1 MRKLK
6 LFLLVAIA
14 ATISLYA
21 QKSNTR
27 TINSVS
33 IIGHHSFSQRKL
45 LEQIQLKP
53 GSFLLFSRVE
63 FDRRLLKLDAIS
75 LKNYYHSNG
84 FLEVAVKDSFSV
96 INDKV
101 DIFFIIEEG
110 KQYYLN
116 SVNIIGLRSLKEK
129 EVKSLLDLKTG
140 NPYNPVQ
147 INTNLALLNEAF
159 EEKGKLFYQ
168 FDIKQEV
175 QDSVNITIL
184 INEGPDVYIHHAWV
198 SGLELIDS
206 SYVRK
211 EFSFKKGDLFQKNL
225 MDKTKRALLQ
235 SGFFSSVSLITHPLA
250 NSDSLVNI
258 EVRMKEF
265 RNRGELELEPGY
277 EIIEYV
283 PGVNS
288 LVGLGGSVHWLDR
301 MIFGSK
307 NRFDAKG
314 SVVMPSEEGF
324 VYPRFSV
331 AIKISNHRPFALRLP
346 TQVKVFYQ
354 QFKNFGDEEGP
365 YVRRFGLEYANIFR
379 WNRQRSFL
387 DIGFRFELFD
397 ESDVFKDQIEQR
409 NFSIHLQQDNRD
421 NPVYPSKG
429 NVIIFRMDAFGGWL
443 KGNRT
448 YTKYDLD
455 LRQYVSPIKNVT
467 VAGRI
472 NVGLITGWS
481 DDYDHYEAV
490 LFEKFYLGGSNTLR
504 AWKPLQFMTYQTEY
518 GSTLPLGKTSKMLTN
533 WEVRFPLFWK
543 LGMVLFYDGG
553 QISDSFQTVQW
564 KDLQWNRGVGITI
577 NLPFAPIRVDYGE
590 SIENPNLNKIHFG
603 ILYSF

>member
-1 MRKLK
+1 MRKLRP
-6 LFLLVAIA
+6 FLLVAIA
-14 ATISLYA
+14 ATISLCA

-116 SVNIIGLRSLKEK
+116 SVSIIGLRSLKEK

-147 INTNLALLNEAF
+147 INTNQALLNEAF

-184 INEGPDVYIHHAWV
+184 INEGPDVYIHHTWV

-206 SYVRK
+206 NYVRK
-211 EFSFKKGDLFQKNL
+211 EFSFKKGDLFEKNL

-324 VYPRFSV
+324 VYPRFS
-331 AIKISNHRPFALRLP
+331 IDMKISNHRPFELKLP

-397 ESDVFKDQIEQR
+397 ESDVFRDQIEQR
-409 NFSIHLQQDNRD
+409 NFSIHLQHDNRD

-481 DDYDHYEAV
+481 DDYDHYETV

>member
-1 MRKLK
+1 MRKLRP
-6 LFLLVAIA
+6 FLLVAIA
-14 ATISLYA
+14 STISLCA

-33 IIGHHSFSQRKL
+33 IIGHHSFNQRKL

-116 SVNIIGLRSLKEK
+116 SVSIIGLQSLTEK

-147 INTNLALLNEAF
+147 INTNQALLNEAF

-184 INEGPDVYIHHAWV
+184 INEGLDVYINHAWV

-206 SYVRK
+206 NYVRK
-211 EFSFKKGDLFQKNL
+211 EFSFIKGDLFQKNL

-301 MIFGSK
+301 MVFGSK

-331 AIKISNHRPFALRLP
+331 DMKISNHRPFDLRLP

-397 ESDVFKDQIEQR
+397 ESDVFRDQIEQR

-455 LRQYVSPIKNVT
+455 LRQYVSPINNVT

-481 DDYDHYEAV
+481 DDYDHYETV

-533 WEVRFPLFWK
+533 WEVRFPLFWR

>member
-1 MRKLK
+1 MRKLRP
-6 LFLLVAIA
+6 FLWVAIA
-14 ATISLYA
+14 ATISLCA
-21 QKSNTR
+21 QKSNTQ
-27 TINSVS
+27 TINSVL

-75 LKNYYHSNG
+75 LKNYYHANG

-116 SVNIIGLRSLKEK
+116 SVSIIGLRSLKEK

-140 NPYNPVQ
+140 SPYNPVQ
-147 INTNLALLNEAF
+147 INTNQALLNEAF

-184 INEGPDVYIHHAWV
+184 INEGADVYIHHTWV

-206 SYVRK
+206 NYVRN
-211 EFSFKKGDLFQKNL
+211 EFSFKKGDLFEKNL

-235 SGFFSSVSLITHPLA
+235 SGFFSSVSLIAHPLA

-307 NRFDAKG
+307 NRFDARG

-324 VYPRFSV
+324 VYPRFS
-331 AIKISNHRPFALRLP
+331 IDMKISNHRPFELILP

-481 DDYDHYEAV
+481 DDYDHYETV

-504 AWKPLQFMTYQTEY
+504 AWRPLQFMTYQTEY

>member
-1 MRKLK
+1 MRKLRP
-6 LFLLVAIA
+6 FLWVAIA
-14 ATISLYA
+14 ATISLCA

-27 TINSVS
+27 TINSVL

-116 SVNIIGLRSLKEK
+116 SVSIIGLRSLKEK

-147 INTNLALLNEAF
+147 INTNQALLNEAF

-184 INEGPDVYIHHAWV
+184 INEGPDVYIHHTWV

-206 SYVRK
+206 NYVRK
-211 EFSFKKGDLFQKNL
+211 EFSFKKGDLFEKNL

-324 VYPRFSV
+324 VYPRFS
-331 AIKISNHRPFALRLP
+331 IDMKISNHRPFELKLP

-481 DDYDHYEAV
+481 DDYDHYETV

-504 AWKPLQFMTYQTEY
+504 AWRPLQFMTYQTEY

>member
-33 IIGHHSFSQRKL
+33 IIGYHSFSQRKL

-184 INEGPDVYIHHAWV
+184 INEGPDVYIHHTWV

-211 EFSFKKGDLFQKNL
+211 EFSFKKGDLFQKIL

-472 NVGLITGWS
+472 NIGLITGWS

-533 WEVRFPLFWK
+533 WEVRFPLFWR

>member
-1 MRKLK
+1 MRKLRP
-6 LFLLVAIA
+6 FLLVAIA
-14 ATISLYA
+14 STISLCA

-33 IIGHHSFSQRKL
+33 IIGHHSFNQRKL

-116 SVNIIGLRSLKEK
+116 SVSIIGLRSLTEK

-147 INTNLALLNEAF
+147 INTNQALLNEAF

-184 INEGPDVYIHHAWV
+184 INEGPDVYIHHTWV

-206 SYVRK
+206 NYVRK

-301 MIFGSK
+301 MVFGSK

-331 AIKISNHRPFALRLP
+331 DMKISNHRPFDLRLP

-397 ESDVFKDQIEQR
+397 ESDVFRDQIEQR

-455 LRQYVSPIKNVT
+455 LRQYVSPINNVT

-481 DDYDHYEAV
+481 DDYDHYETV

-533 WEVRFPLFWK
+533 WELRFPLFWR

>member
-533 WEVRFPLFWK
+533 WEVRFPLFWR

-553 QISDSFQTVQW
+553 QILDSFQTVQW

>member
-1 MRKLK
+1 MRKLRP
-6 LFLLVAIA
+6 FLWVAIA
-14 ATISLYA
+14 ATISLCA

-27 TINSVS
+27 TINSVL

-75 LKNYYHSNG
+75 LKNYYHANG

-101 DIFFIIEEG
+101 DIFFIIDEG

-116 SVNIIGLRSLKEK
+116 SVSIIGLRSLKEK

-140 NPYNPVQ
+140 SPYNPVQ
-147 INTNLALLNEAF
+147 INTNQALLNEAF

-184 INEGPDVYIHHAWV
+184 INEGPDVYIHHTWV

-206 SYVRK
+206 NYVRN
-211 EFSFKKGDLFQKNL
+211 EFSFKKGDLFEKNL
-225 MDKTKRALLQ
+225 MDKTKRSLLQ
-235 SGFFSSVSLITHPLA
+235 SGFFSSVSLIAHPLA

-307 NRFDAKG
+307 NRFDARG

-331 AIKISNHRPFALRLP
+331 DMKISNHRPFDLRLP

-481 DDYDHYEAV
+481 DDYDHYETV

-504 AWKPLQFMTYQTEY
+504 AWRPLQFMTYQTEY
-518 GSTLPLGKTSKMLTN
+518 GLTLPLGKTSKMLTN

>member
-27 TINSVS
+27 TINSVL

-116 SVNIIGLRSLKEK
+116 SVSIIGLRSLKEK

-140 NPYNPVQ
+140 SPYNPVQ
-147 INTNLALLNEAF
+147 INTNQALLNEAF

-211 EFSFKKGDLFQKNL
+211 EFSFKKGDLFEKNL

-307 NRFDAKG
+307 NRFDARG

-533 WEVRFPLFWK
+533 WEVRFPLFWR

>member
-1 MRKLK
+1 MRKLRP
-6 LFLLVAIA
+6 FLLVAIA
-14 ATISLYA
+14 ATISLCA

-101 DIFFIIEEG
+101 DVFFIIEEG

-116 SVNIIGLRSLKEK
+116 SVSIIGLRSLKEK

-147 INTNLALLNEAF
+147 INTNQALLNEAF

-184 INEGPDVYIHHAWV
+184 INEGPDVYIHHTWV

-206 SYVRK
+206 NYVRK
-211 EFSFKKGDLFQKNL
+211 EFSFKKGDLFEKNL

-324 VYPRFSV
+324 VYPRFS
-331 AIKISNHRPFALRLP
+331 IDMKISNHRPFELKLP

-397 ESDVFKDQIEQR
+397 ESDVFRDQIEQR

-481 DDYDHYEAV
+481 DDYDHYETV

>member
-211 EFSFKKGDLFQKNL
+211 EFSFKKGDLFQKIL

-533 WEVRFPLFWK
+533 WEVRFPLFWR

>member
-1 MRKLK
+1 MRKLRP
-6 LFLLVAIA
+6 FLLVAIA
-14 ATISLYA
+14 STISLCA

-33 IIGHHSFSQRKL
+33 IIGHHSFNQRKL

-116 SVNIIGLRSLKEK
+116 SVSIIGLRSLKEK

-147 INTNLALLNEAF
+147 INTNQALLNEAF

-184 INEGPDVYIHHAWV
+184 INEGLDVYINHAWV

-206 SYVRK
+206 NYVRK
-211 EFSFKKGDLFQKNL
+211 EFSFIKGDLFQKNL

-258 EVRMKEF
+258 EVRIKEF

-301 MIFGSK
+301 MVFGSK

-331 AIKISNHRPFALRLP
+331 DMKISNHRPFDLRLP

-397 ESDVFKDQIEQR
+397 ESDVFRDQIEQR

-455 LRQYVSPIKNVT
+455 LRQYVSPINNVT

-481 DDYDHYEAV
+481 DDYDHYETV

-533 WEVRFPLFWK
+533 WELRFPLFWR

>member
-1 MRKLK
+1 MRKLRP
-6 LFLLVAIA
+6 FLLVAIA
-14 ATISLYA
+14 ATISLCA

-101 DIFFIIEEG
+101 DVFFIIEEG

-116 SVNIIGLRSLKEK
+116 SVSIIGLRSLKEK

-147 INTNLALLNEAF
+147 INTNQALLNEAF

-184 INEGPDVYIHHAWV
+184 INEGPDVYIHHTWV

-206 SYVRK
+206 NYVRK
-211 EFSFKKGDLFQKNL
+211 EFSFKKGDLFEKNL

-324 VYPRFSV
+324 VYPRFS
-331 AIKISNHRPFALRLP
+331 IDMKISNHRPFELKLP

-397 ESDVFKDQIEQR
+397 ESDVFRDQIEQR

-481 DDYDHYEAV
+481 DDYDHYETV

-504 AWKPLQFMTYQTEY
+504 AWRPLQFMTYQTEY

>member
-1 MRKLK
+1 MRKLRP
-6 LFLLVAIA
+6 FLWVAIA
-14 ATISLYA
+14 ATISLCA
-21 QKSNTR
+21 QKSNTQ
-27 TINSVS
+27 TINSVL

-75 LKNYYHSNG
+75 LKNYYHANG

-116 SVNIIGLRSLKEK
+116 SVSIIGLRSLKEK

-140 NPYNPVQ
+140 SPYNPVQ
-147 INTNLALLNEAF
+147 INTNQALLNEAF

-184 INEGPDVYIHHAWV
+184 INEGADVYIHHTWV

-206 SYVRK
+206 NYVRK
-211 EFSFKKGDLFQKNL
+211 EFSFKKGDLFEKNL
-225 MDKTKRALLQ
+225 MDKTKRSLLQ
-235 SGFFSSVSLITHPLA
+235 SGFFSSVSLIAHPLA

-307 NRFDAKG
+307 NRFDARG

-331 AIKISNHRPFALRLP
+331 DMKISNHRPFELILP

-481 DDYDHYEAV
+481 DDYDHYETV

-533 WEVRFPLFWK
+533 WEVRFPLFWE

>member
-1 MRKLK
+1 MRKLRP
-6 LFLLVAIA
+6 FLWVAIA
-14 ATISLYA
+14 ATISLCA
-21 QKSNTR
+21 QKSNTQ
-27 TINSVS
+27 TINSVL

-116 SVNIIGLRSLKEK
+116 SVSIIGLRSLKEK

-140 NPYNPVQ
+140 SPYNPVQ
-147 INTNLALLNEAF
+147 INTNQALLNEAF

-184 INEGPDVYIHHAWV
+184 INEGADVYIHHTWV

-206 SYVRK
+206 NYVRN
-211 EFSFKKGDLFQKNL
+211 EFSFKKGDLFEKNL
-225 MDKTKRALLQ
+225 MDKTKRSLLQ
-235 SGFFSSVSLITHPLA
+235 SGFFSSVSLIAHPLA

-307 NRFDAKG
+307 NRFDARG

-331 AIKISNHRPFALRLP
+331 DMKISNHRPFELILP

-481 DDYDHYEAV
+481 DDYDHYETV

>member
-1 MRKLK
+1 MRKLRP
-6 LFLLVAIA
+6 FLLVAIA
-14 ATISLYA
+14 ATISLCA

-27 TINSVS
+27 TINSVL

-184 INEGPDVYIHHAWV
+184 INEGPDVYIHHTWV

-206 SYVRK
+206 NYVRK
-211 EFSFKKGDLFQKNL
+211 EFSFKKGDLFEKNL

-307 NRFDAKG
+307 NRFDVKG

-331 AIKISNHRPFALRLP
+331 DMKISNHRPFELRLP

-397 ESDVFKDQIEQR
+397 ESDVFRDQIEQR

-481 DDYDHYEAV
+481 DDYDHYETV

-504 AWKPLQFMTYQTEY
+504 AWRPLQFMTYQTEY

>member
-1 MRKLK
+1 
-6 LFLLVAIA
+6 VAIA
-14 ATISLYA
+14 ATISLCA

-27 TINSVS
+27 TINSVL

-116 SVNIIGLRSLKEK
+116 SVSIIGLRSLKEK

-211 EFSFKKGDLFQKNL
+211 EFSFKKGDLFQKIL

-533 WEVRFPLFWK
+533 WEVRFPLFWR

>member
-1 MRKLK
+1 MRKLRP
-6 LFLLVAIA
+6 FLWVAIA
-14 ATISLYA
+14 ATISLCA

-75 LKNYYHSNG
+75 LKNYYHANG

-116 SVNIIGLRSLKEK
+116 SVSIIGLRSLKEK

-140 NPYNPVQ
+140 SPYNPVQ
-147 INTNLALLNEAF
+147 INTNQALLNEAF

-184 INEGPDVYIHHAWV
+184 INEGADVYIHHTWV

-206 SYVRK
+206 NYVRN
-211 EFSFKKGDLFQKNL
+211 EFSFKKGDLFEKNL
-225 MDKTKRALLQ
+225 MDKTKRSLLQ
-235 SGFFSSVSLITHPLA
+235 SGFFSSVSLIAHPLA

-307 NRFDAKG
+307 NRFDARG

-331 AIKISNHRPFALRLP
+331 DMKISNHRPFLFKLP

-481 DDYDHYEAV
+481 DDYDHYETV

-504 AWKPLQFMTYQTEY
+504 AWRPLQFMTYQTEY

-533 WEVRFPLFWK
+533 WEVRFPLFWE

>member
-1 MRKLK
+1 MRKLRP
-6 LFLLVAIA
+6 FLLVAIA
-14 ATISLYA
+14 ATISLCA

-101 DIFFIIEEG
+101 DVFFIIEEG

-116 SVNIIGLRSLKEK
+116 SVSIIGLRSLKEK

-147 INTNLALLNEAF
+147 INTNQALLNEAF

-184 INEGPDVYIHHAWV
+184 INEGPDVYIHHTWV

-206 SYVRK
+206 NYVRK
-211 EFSFKKGDLFQKNL
+211 EFSFKKGDLFEKNL

-307 NRFDAKG
+307 NRFDARG

-331 AIKISNHRPFALRLP
+331 DMKISNHRPFELRLP

-397 ESDVFKDQIEQR
+397 ESDVFRDQIEQR

-481 DDYDHYEAV
+481 DDYDHYETV

>member
-1 MRKLK
+1 MRKLRP
-6 LFLLVAIA
+6 FLLVAIA
-14 ATISLYA
+14 ATISLCA

-101 DIFFIIEEG
+101 DVFFIIEEG

-116 SVNIIGLRSLKEK
+116 SVSIIGLRSLKEK

-147 INTNLALLNEAF
+147 INTNQALLNEAF

-168 FDIKQEV
+168 FDIKQEA

-184 INEGPDVYIHHAWV
+184 INEGPDVYIHHTWV

-206 SYVRK
+206 NYVRK
-211 EFSFKKGDLFQKNL
+211 EFSFKKGDLFEKNL

-324 VYPRFSV
+324 VYPRFS
-331 AIKISNHRPFALRLP
+331 IDMKISNHRPFELKLP

-397 ESDVFKDQIEQR
+397 ESDVFRDQIEQR

-481 DDYDHYEAV
+481 DDYDHYETV

>member
-1 MRKLK
+1 MRKLRP
-6 LFLLVAIA
+6 FLLVAIA
-14 ATISLYA
+14 STISLCA

-33 IIGHHSFSQRKL
+33 IIGHHSFNQRKL

-116 SVNIIGLRSLKEK
+116 SVSIIGLRSLTEK

-147 INTNLALLNEAF
+147 INTNQALLNEAF

-184 INEGPDVYIHHAWV
+184 INEGLDVYINHAWV

-206 SYVRK
+206 NYVRK
-211 EFSFKKGDLFQKNL
+211 EFSFIKGDLFQKNL

-301 MIFGSK
+301 MVFGSK

-331 AIKISNHRPFALRLP
+331 DMKISNHRPFDLRLP

-397 ESDVFKDQIEQR
+397 ESDVFRDQIEQR

-455 LRQYVSPIKNVT
+455 LRQYVSPINNVT

-481 DDYDHYEAV
+481 DDYDHYETV

-533 WEVRFPLFWK
+533 WEVRFPLFWR
-543 LGMVLFYDGG
+543 LGIVLFYDGG

>member
-533 WEVRFPLFWK
+533 WEVRFPLFWR

>member
-1 MRKLK
+1 MRKLRP
-6 LFLLVAIA
+6 FLLVAIA
-14 ATISLYA
+14 ATISLCA

-116 SVNIIGLRSLKEK
+116 SVSIIGLRSLKEK

-147 INTNLALLNEAF
+147 INTNQALLNEAF

-184 INEGPDVYIHHAWV
+184 INEGPDVYIHHTWV

-206 SYVRK
+206 NYVRK
-211 EFSFKKGDLFQKNL
+211 EFSFKKGDLFEKNL

-235 SGFFSSVSLITHPLA
+235 SGFFSSVSLVTHPLA

-331 AIKISNHRPFALRLP
+331 DMKISNHRPFELRLP

-397 ESDVFKDQIEQR
+397 ESDVFRDQIEQR

-481 DDYDHYEAV
+481 DDYDHYETV

>member
-1 MRKLK
+1 MRKLRP
-6 LFLLVAIA
+6 FLLVAIA
-14 ATISLYA
+14 TTISLCA

-116 SVNIIGLRSLKEK
+116 SVSIIGLRSLKEK

-147 INTNLALLNEAF
+147 INTNQALLNEAF

-184 INEGPDVYIHHAWV
+184 INEGADVYIHHTWV

-206 SYVRK
+206 NYVRK
-211 EFSFKKGDLFQKNL
+211 EFSFKKGDLFEKNL

-301 MIFGSK
+301 MVFGSK

-331 AIKISNHRPFALRLP
+331 DMKISNHRPFDLRLP

-397 ESDVFKDQIEQR
+397 ESDVFRDQIEQR

-455 LRQYVSPIKNVT
+455 LRQYVSPINNVT

-481 DDYDHYEAV
+481 DDYDHYETV

-533 WEVRFPLFWK
+533 WELRFPLFWR

>member
-1 MRKLK
+1 MRKLRP
-6 LFLLVAIA
+6 FLWVAIA
-14 ATISLYA
+14 ATISLCA
-21 QKSNTR
+21 QKSNTQ
-27 TINSVS
+27 TINSVL

-116 SVNIIGLRSLKEK
+116 SVSIIGLRSLKEK

-140 NPYNPVQ
+140 SPYNPVQ
-147 INTNLALLNEAF
+147 INTNQALLNEAF

-184 INEGPDVYIHHAWV
+184 INEGADVYIHHTWV

-206 SYVRK
+206 NYVRN
-211 EFSFKKGDLFQKNL
+211 EFSFKKGDLFEKNL
-225 MDKTKRALLQ
+225 MDKTKRSLLQ
-235 SGFFSSVSLITHPLA
+235 SGFFSSVSLIAHPLA

-307 NRFDAKG
+307 NRFDARG

-481 DDYDHYEAV
+481 DDYDHYETV

-504 AWKPLQFMTYQTEY
+504 AWRPLQFMTYQTEY

-533 WEVRFPLFWK
+533 WEVRFPLFWE

>member
-184 INEGPDVYIHHAWV
+184 INEGPDVYIHHTWV

-481 DDYDHYEAV
+481 DDYDHYETV

-533 WEVRFPLFWK
+533 WEVRFPLFWR

>member
-1 MRKLK
+1 MRKLRP
-6 LFLLVAIA
+6 FLLVAIA
-14 ATISLYA
+14 ATISLCA

-27 TINSVS
+27 TINSVL

-75 LKNYYHSNG
+75 LKNYYHANG

-116 SVNIIGLRSLKEK
+116 SVSIIGLRSLKEK

-140 NPYNPVQ
+140 SPYNPVQ
-147 INTNLALLNEAF
+147 INTNQALLNEAF

-184 INEGPDVYIHHAWV
+184 INEGADVYIHHTWV

-206 SYVRK
+206 NYVRN
-211 EFSFKKGDLFQKNL
+211 EFSFKKGDLFEKNL
-225 MDKTKRALLQ
+225 MDKTKRSLLQ
-235 SGFFSSVSLITHPLA
+235 SGFFSSVSLIAHPLA

-307 NRFDAKG
+307 NRFDARG

-331 AIKISNHRPFALRLP
+331 DMKISNHRPFELILP

-397 ESDVFKDQIEQR
+397 ESDVFKDRIEQR

-481 DDYDHYEAV
+481 DDYDHYETV

-504 AWKPLQFMTYQTEY
+504 AWRPLQFMTYQTEY

-533 WEVRFPLFWK
+533 WEVRFPLFWE

>member
-53 GSFLLFSRVE
+53 RSFLLFSRVE
-63 FDRRLLKLDAIS
+63 FDRRLLKLDAIT

-387 DIGFRFELFD
+387 DIGFSFELFD

-481 DDYDHYEAV
+481 DDYDHYETV

-504 AWKPLQFMTYQTEY
+504 AWRPLQFMTYQTEY

>member
-1 MRKLK
+1 MRKLRP
-6 LFLLVAIA
+6 FLLVAIA
-14 ATISLYA
+14 STISLCA

-33 IIGHHSFSQRKL
+33 IIGHHSFNQRKL

-116 SVNIIGLRSLKEK
+116 SVSIIGLRSLKEK

-147 INTNLALLNEAF
+147 INTNQALLNEAF

-184 INEGPDVYIHHAWV
+184 INEGLDVYINHAWV

-206 SYVRK
+206 NYVRK

-301 MIFGSK
+301 MVFGSK

-331 AIKISNHRPFALRLP
+331 DMKISNHRPFDLRLP

-397 ESDVFKDQIEQR
+397 ESDVFRDQIEQR

-455 LRQYVSPIKNVT
+455 LRQYVSPINNVT

-481 DDYDHYEAV
+481 DDYDHYETV

-533 WEVRFPLFWK
+533 WELRFPLFWR

-590 SIENPNLNKIHFG
+590 SIENPNLKKIHFG

>member
-1 MRKLK
+1 MRKLRP
-6 LFLLVAIA
+6 FLLVAIA
-14 ATISLYA
+14 STISLCA

-33 IIGHHSFSQRKL
+33 IIGHHSFNQRKL

-116 SVNIIGLRSLKEK
+116 SVSIIGLRSLTEK

-147 INTNLALLNEAF
+147 INTNQALLNEAF

-184 INEGPDVYIHHAWV
+184 INEGLDVYINHAWV

-206 SYVRK
+206 NYVRK
-211 EFSFKKGDLFQKNL
+211 EFSFIKGDLFQKNL

-301 MIFGSK
+301 MVFGSK

-331 AIKISNHRPFALRLP
+331 DMKISNHRPFDLRLP

-397 ESDVFKDQIEQR
+397 ESDVFRDQIEQR

-455 LRQYVSPIKNVT
+455 LRQYVSPINNVT

-481 DDYDHYEAV
+481 DDYDHYETV

-533 WEVRFPLFWK
+533 WEVRFPLFWR

-590 SIENPNLNKIHFG
+590 SIKNPNLNKIHFR

>member
-1 MRKLK
+1 MRKLRP
-6 LFLLVAIA
+6 FLWVAIA
-14 ATISLYA
+14 ATISLCA

-116 SVNIIGLRSLKEK
+116 SVSIIGLRSLKEK

-147 INTNLALLNEAF
+147 INTNQALLNEAF

-184 INEGPDVYIHHAWV
+184 INEGPDVYIHHTWV

-206 SYVRK
+206 NYVRK

-331 AIKISNHRPFALRLP
+331 DMKISNHRPFELRLP

-397 ESDVFKDQIEQR
+397 ESDVFRDQIEQR

-481 DDYDHYEAV
+481 DDYDHYETV

>member
-1 MRKLK
+1 MRKLRP
-6 LFLLVAIA
+6 FLWVAIA
-14 ATISLYA
+14 ATISLCA
-21 QKSNTR
+21 QKSNTQ
-27 TINSVS
+27 TINSVL

-75 LKNYYHSNG
+75 LKNYYHANG

-116 SVNIIGLRSLKEK
+116 SVSIIGLRSLKEK

-140 NPYNPVQ
+140 SPYNPVQ
-147 INTNLALLNEAF
+147 INTNQALLNEAF

-184 INEGPDVYIHHAWV
+184 INEGADVYIHHTWV

-206 SYVRK
+206 NYVRN
-211 EFSFKKGDLFQKNL
+211 EFSFKKGDLFEKNL
-225 MDKTKRALLQ
+225 MDKTKRSLLQ
-235 SGFFSSVSLITHPLA
+235 SGFFSSVSLIAHPLA

-307 NRFDAKG
+307 NRFDARG

-331 AIKISNHRPFALRLP
+331 DMKISNHRPFELILP

-481 DDYDHYEAV
+481 DDYDHYETV

-553 QISDSFQTVQW
+553 QILDSFQTVQW

>member
-184 INEGPDVYIHHAWV
+184 INEGPDVYIHHTWV

-206 SYVRK
+206 NYVRK
-211 EFSFKKGDLFQKNL
+211 EFSFKKGDLFEKNL

-235 SGFFSSVSLITHPLA
+235 SGFFSSVSLIAHPLA

-307 NRFDAKG
+307 NRFDARG

-481 DDYDHYEAV
+481 DDYDHYETV

>member
-184 INEGPDVYIHHAWV
+184 INEGPDVYIHHTWV

-533 WEVRFPLFWK
+533 WEVRFPLFWR
-543 LGMVLFYDGG
+543 LGIVLFYDGG
-553 QISDSFQTVQW
+553 QILDSFQTVQW

>member
-1 MRKLK
+1 MRKLRP
-6 LFLLVAIA
+6 FLLVAIA
-14 ATISLYA
+14 ATISLCA
-21 QKSNTR
+21 QKSNTQ
-27 TINSVS
+27 TINSVL

-101 DIFFIIEEG
+101 DVFFIIEEG

-116 SVNIIGLRSLKEK
+116 SVSIIGLRSLKEK
-129 EVKSLLDLKTG
+129 EVKSLLNLKTG

-147 INTNLALLNEAF
+147 INTNQVLLNEAF

-184 INEGPDVYIHHAWV
+184 INEGPDVYIHHTWV

-206 SYVRK
+206 NYVRK
-211 EFSFKKGDLFQKNL
+211 EFSFKKGDLFEKNL

-331 AIKISNHRPFALRLP
+331 DMKISNHRPFELRLP

-397 ESDVFKDQIEQR
+397 ESDVFRDQIEQR

-481 DDYDHYEAV
+481 DDYDHYETV

-533 WEVRFPLFWK
+533 WELRFPLFWR

>member
-1 MRKLK
+1 MRKLRP
-6 LFLLVAIA
+6 FLWVAIA
-14 ATISLYA
+14 ATISLCA
-21 QKSNTR
+21 QKSNTQ
-27 TINSVS
+27 TINSVL

-116 SVNIIGLRSLKEK
+116 SVSIIGLRSLKEK

-140 NPYNPVQ
+140 SPYNPVQ
-147 INTNLALLNEAF
+147 INTNQALLNEAF

-184 INEGPDVYIHHAWV
+184 INEGADVYIHHAWV

-206 SYVRK
+206 NYVRN
-211 EFSFKKGDLFQKNL
+211 EFSFKKGDLFEKNL
-225 MDKTKRALLQ
+225 MDKTKRSLLQ
-235 SGFFSSVSLITHPLA
+235 SGFFSSVSLIAHPLA

-307 NRFDAKG
+307 NRFDARG

-331 AIKISNHRPFALRLP
+331 DMKISNHRPFELILP

-379 WNRQRSFL
+379 WNRQRSFR

-481 DDYDHYEAV
+481 DDYDHYETV

-504 AWKPLQFMTYQTEY
+504 AWRPLQFMTYQTEY

>member
-1 MRKLK
+1 MRKLRP
-6 LFLLVAIA
+6 FLLVAIA
-14 ATISLYA
+14 STISLCA

-33 IIGHHSFSQRKL
+33 IIGHHSFNQRKL

-116 SVNIIGLRSLKEK
+116 SVSIIGLRSLTEK

-140 NPYNPVQ
+140 SPYNPVQ
-147 INTNLALLNEAF
+147 INTNQALLNEAF

-184 INEGPDVYIHHAWV
+184 INEGADVFIHHTWV

-206 SYVRK
+206 NYVRN

-331 AIKISNHRPFALRLP
+331 DMKISNHRPFDLRLP

-397 ESDVFKDQIEQR
+397 ESDVFRDQIEQR

-481 DDYDHYEAV
+481 DDYDHYETV

-533 WEVRFPLFWK
+533 WELRFPLFWR

>member
-429 NVIIFRMDAFGGWL
+429 NVIILRMDAFGGWL

-533 WEVRFPLFWK
+533 WEVRFPLFWR

>member
-1 MRKLK
+1 MRKLRP
-6 LFLLVAIA
+6 FLWVAIA
-14 ATISLYA
+14 ATISLCA

-27 TINSVS
+27 TINSVL

-116 SVNIIGLRSLKEK
+116 SVSIIGLRSLKEK

-140 NPYNPVQ
+140 SPYNPVQ
-147 INTNLALLNEAF
+147 INTNQALLNEAF

-184 INEGPDVYIHHAWV
+184 INEGADVYIHHTWV

-206 SYVRK
+206 NYVRK
-211 EFSFKKGDLFQKNL
+211 EFSFKKGDLFEKNL
-225 MDKTKRALLQ
+225 MDKTKRSLLQ
-235 SGFFSSVSLITHPLA
+235 SGFFSSVSLIAHPLA

-331 AIKISNHRPFALRLP
+331 DMKISNHRPFELKLP

-379 WNRQRSFL
+379 WNRQRSFF

-481 DDYDHYEAV
+481 DDYDHYETV

-504 AWKPLQFMTYQTEY
+504 AWRPLQFMTYQTEY

>member
-1 MRKLK
+1 MRKLRP
-6 LFLLVAIA
+6 FLLVAIA
-14 ATISLYA
+14 ATISLCA

-33 IIGHHSFSQRKL
+33 IIGHHSFSKRKL

-101 DIFFIIEEG
+101 DIFFIIEEE

-116 SVNIIGLRSLKEK
+116 SVSIIGLRSLKEK
-129 EVKSLLDLKTG
+129 EVKSLLDLKMG

-147 INTNLALLNEAF
+147 INTNQALLNEAF

-184 INEGPDVYIHHAWV
+184 INEGPDVYIHHTWV

-206 SYVRK
+206 NYVRK
-211 EFSFKKGDLFQKNL
+211 EFSFKKGDLFEKNL

-324 VYPRFSV
+324 VYPRFS
-331 AIKISNHRPFALRLP
+331 IDMKISNHRPFELRLP

-397 ESDVFKDQIEQR
+397 ESDVFRDQIEQR

-481 DDYDHYEAV
+481 DDYDHYETV